1 MQNVTLANEL
11 IQRGSDEKE
20 EMIRE
25 KQMDEWEN
33 IFAQGQRSGRV

>member
-1 MQNVTLANEL
+1 MLANEL

-25 KQMDEWEN
+25 KQMDERAN